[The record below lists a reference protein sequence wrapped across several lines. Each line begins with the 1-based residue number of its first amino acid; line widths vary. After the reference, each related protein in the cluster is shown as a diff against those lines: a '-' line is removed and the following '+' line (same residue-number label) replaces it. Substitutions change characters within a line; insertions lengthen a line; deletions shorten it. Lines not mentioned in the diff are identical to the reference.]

1 MKRKFLFTLLLLAAA
16 VCSPARAMD
25 VYVYI
30 NGSYVPVNVSENI
43 YKIVFE
49 DEYTHFITASGETAT
64 LRNEAFSFLT
74 FRKLETPVGIN
85 AAKAE
90 AVTITYENEGIR
102 DKRKRAGQRKD
113 YRHGRERNGRHN
125 APQRRHVL
133 LAVRNAGRS
142 VYCNSRRREKRNRK
156 ENNEKQVN
164 PWQPT

>member
-16 VCSPARAMD
+16 FCSPARAMD

-102 DKRKRAGQRKD
+102 VKSASVPANVRIIDTAGNVMAD
-113 YRHGRERNGRHN
+113 IT
-125 APQRRHVL
+125 P
-133 LAVRNAGRS
+133 RNADMFFSLCGMPAG
-142 VYCNSRRREKRNRK
+142 VYIVTAGGGKNVTIKKITKNK
-156 ENNEKQVN
+156 
-164 PWQPT
+164 